1 MEISKKVKEEGEDSS
16 LCSILNIFR
25 NVPLVNKISA
35 YMWKKNKEDVVLYS
49 YSYRMKLLKILS
61 KRPFI

>member
-1 MEISKKVKEEGEDSS
+1 MEISKKVKEEGEGSS

-49 YSYRMKLLKILS
+49 YSYRMELLKILS

>member
-1 MEISKKVKEEGEDSS
+1 MEISKKVKEEGEGSS

-49 YSYRMKLLKILS
+49 
-61 KRPFI
+61 